1 MKLLHNIIYLG
12 LTFLVMSCVKD
23 KTNYSLLDPEI
34 ITVEGFDGDYTILSG
49 TDRFNIDPI
58 VKSNDPNAN
67 FEYKWWIYEADVPG
81 SFRIVDT
88 IGHERKLDYLV
99 TQPAKGWVL
108 VFSVT
113 NKNTKYTKH
122 FTADVNIITSFT
134 RGWYVAKDDGTQADL
149 DLFLTPE
156 NIIPD
161 SKLENVYSLQ
171 NGRKLQGKAQL
182 LSFFSNYRS
191 EVTGV
196 LGNTRTLFFVT
207 DKDVSATYIN
217 TLKELRGYN
226 TLFYEPPAV
235 KSPSLVAL
243 GQSAI
248 YMVNDGHCHSLY
260 TLSANTGQF
269 GVAKIRDDKN
279 SPYQLSKY
287 FYSWR
292 NIDPYFF
299 DQTSSSFV
307 STTGTGAIMTGI
319 NDIGLSNGRPQTE
332 MSANKNN
339 KTMLFMGFKTTAKA
353 YAVFQDKTN
362 QALKILTDIT
372 PSKTAFKMD
381 NDTLKVMDKLYNA
394 SNYTLLDGDENMLY
408 FATANEIWSR
418 NLSNKVEQRQFALPA
433 GEEVTFIRHRKY
445 TEDVF
450 SYNYVMVGTKVGNNY
465 KIRMFTKASGNL
477 SASPAFTL
485 EGTGVARDVM
495 YVSPVVNE
503 FTYTPTF

>member
-12 LTFLVMSCVKD
+12 LAFLVVSCVKD
-23 KTNYSLLDPEI
+23 KTNYNFLDPEI
-34 ITVEGFDGDYTILSG
+34 ITVEGLESNYTMLSG
-49 TDRFNIDPI
+49 TDHFTIDPV
-58 VKSNDPNAN
+58 VKSNDPNAK
-67 FEYKWWIYEADVPG
+67 FEYKWWIYETNVPG
-81 SFRIVDT
+81 SLRILDT

-113 NKNTKYTKH
+113 NTNTKYTKH
-122 FTADVNIITSFT
+122 FTADVNIITSYT

-156 NIIPD
+156 SIIPE
-161 SKLENVYSLQ
+161 SKLENVYSEQ
-171 NGRKLQGKAQL
+171 NGHKLQGKAQQ

-207 DKDVSATYIN
+207 DKDLSATYIN
-217 TLKELRGYN
+217 TLKEIRGYN

-248 YMVNDGHCHSLY
+248 YIVNDGHCHSLY
-260 TLSANTGQF
+260 TLSINTGQF

-279 SPYQLSKY
+279 SAYQLSKY

-307 STTGTGAIMTGI
+307 FTTGTGATITSI
-319 NDIGLSNGRPQTE
+319 NDIAPSNGRPQTE

-339 KTMLFMGFKTTAKA
+339 KTMLYMGLKTTAKA

-362 QALKILTDIT
+362 LSLKLLTDIT

-381 NDTLKVMDKLYNA
+381 NDTLKVTDKLYIA
-394 SNYTLLDGDENMLY
+394 TTYTLLDGDENMLY
-408 FATANEIWSR
+408 FAVANEIWSR
-418 NLSNKVEQRQFALPA
+418 NLSNKVEQRQFALPG
-433 GEEVTFIRHRKY
+433 GEEVTFMRHRKY
-445 TEDVF
+445 TENGYA
-450 SYNYVMVGTKVGNNY
+450 YNYVIIGTKVGSSY
-465 KIRMFTKASGNL
+465 KIRMFNKTSGNL
-477 SASPAFTL
+477 NPSPEFIL
-485 EGTGVARDVM
+485 EGNGIARDVM
-495 YVSPVVNE
+495 YISPVVNE
-503 FTYTPTF
+503 FTYTPTY